1 MCMYMNMFVATHK
14 YEKMLSVKQPQHIR
28 LKAEHTYVKK
38 VPLTCS
44 FRRLTLLL
52 SGEQQ
57 VECHLQEAAGVL
69 NKTIVSLSYLKRQ
82 HVQTYKEAGNTGG
95 YQPCSIIPHFV
106 RSAFHITS
114 VLLTVVFYC
123 CVSCIYQLNC
133 VQHFSWFFVS
143 SVSLSQL
150 FSRITNMQL
159 NCCYRV

>member
-82 HVQTYKEAGNTGG
+82 HVQTYKQDVQHWRLSALLNYPTLCPICFSYYFCFADSGVLLLRFM
-95 YQPCSIIPHFV
+95 YLSAQLFV
-106 RSAFHITS
+106 ALFVVLCEFGLSFSAF
-114 VLLTVVFYC
+114 FKNY
-123 CVSCIYQLNC
+123 
-133 VQHFSWFFVS
+133 
-143 SVSLSQL
+143 
-150 FSRITNMQL
+150 
-159 NCCYRV
+159 